1 MGQIK
6 IILVYYSE
14 TSSATDLA
22 VRWRWRQVGKSNAL
36 GASLVWPAIRQLGD
50 LEPET

>member
-6 IILVYYSE
+6 IILVYCSQ
-14 TSSATDLA
+14 TPSATDTELK
-22 VRWRWRQVGKSNAL
+22 WRWRQSWEIKRPG
-36 GASLVWPAIRQLGD
+36 SLSCLAICQLGD